1 MNEAAN
7 SLRLLA
13 GNANPELARE
23 ISEHL
28 GIPLIDAQVGHFN
41 NGEIQVMIGESIRG
55 KDIFIIQP
63 TCQPVNEN
71 LMELL
76 IMTDACRRASAKSVT
91 AVVPYYAYAR
101 QDRKTRGREPISA
114 KLVAN
119 LMSAAGLNRVVTV
132 DLHAGQIQGFFDIPV
147 DHLAAA
153 PALAEYFIK
162 MELENVVVVSP
173 DLGGVTRA
181 RSMADLLGT
190 GIAIVEKR
198 RPRPG
203 CAEVMNLIGDV
214 KGKTCIMIDDMVD
227 TAGSLCEG
235 AKALMKL
242 GAREVYACCSH
253 GILTDPATQR
263 IQDSC
268 IKQLVITNTIPL
280 DATKKKCSKI
290 VSISLAPMLA
300 DFIKCIYE
308 NKPVSHLFNKQWGK

>member
-7 SLRLLA
+7 NLRLLA
-13 GNANPELARE
+13 GNANPELAKE

-28 GIPLIDAQVGHFN
+28 GIPLVDAQVGHFN
-41 NGEIQVMIGESIRG
+41 NGEIQVMISESVRG

-76 IMTDACRRASAKSVT
+76 IMTDACKRASAKSVT

-153 PALAEYFIK
+153 PALAEYFQSLN
-162 MELENVVVVSP
+162 LENVVVVSP

-181 RSMADLLGT
+181 RNMADLLGT
-190 GIAIVEKR
+190 SIAIVEKR

-235 AKALMKL
+235 AKD
-242 GAREVYACCSH
+242 VYACCSH

-268 IKQLVITNTIPL
+268 IKQLVITNTIPV
-280 DATKKKCSKI
+280 DPKKKCDKI
-290 VSISLAPMLA
+290 ISISLAPMLA

-308 NKPVSHLFNKQWGK
+308 NQPVSNLFNKNWGK

>member
-1 MNEAAN
+1 MNEAAKN
-7 SLRLLA
+7 LRLLA
-13 GNANPELARE
+13 GNANPELAKE
-23 ISEHL
+23 IADHL
-28 GIPLIDAQVGHFN
+28 GIKLIDAQVGHFN
-41 NGEIQVMIGESIRG
+41 NGEIQVMISESIRG

-63 TCQPVNEN
+63 TSQPVNDN

-76 IMTDACRRASAKSVT
+76 IMTDACKRASARSVT

-153 PALAEYFIK
+153 PALAEYFHNLNLTK
-162 MELENVVVVSP
+162 EEMVVISP

-181 RSMADLLGT
+181 RKMADLLDT
-190 GIAIVEKR
+190 SIAIIEKR
-198 RPRPG
+198 RPQPG

-235 AKALMKL
+235 AKALMKM
-242 GAREVYACCSH
+242 GAKEVYACCSH
-253 GILTDPATQR
+253 GILTDPAVQR
-263 IQDSC
+263 IQDSA

-280 DATKKKCSKI
+280 DPKKKCDKI
-290 VSISLAPMLA
+290 VTISLASMLA
-300 DFIKCIYE
+300 EFISCIYE
-308 NKPVSHLFNKQWGK
+308 NGSVSKLFK

>member
-1 MNEAAN
+1 MNEDAKN
-7 SLRLLA
+7 LRLLA
-13 GNANPELARE
+13 GNANPELAKE
-23 ISEHL
+23 IADHL
-28 GIPLIDAQVGHFN
+28 GIKLIDAQVGHFN
-41 NGEIQVMIGESIRG
+41 NGEIQVMISESIRG

-63 TCQPVNEN
+63 TSQPVNDN

-76 IMTDACRRASAKSVT
+76 IMTDACKRASARSVT

-153 PALAEYFIK
+153 PALAEYFHNLNLTK
-162 MELENVVVVSP
+162 EEMVVISP

-181 RSMADLLGT
+181 RKMADLLDT
-190 GIAIVEKR
+190 SIAIIEKR
-198 RPRPG
+198 RPQPG

-235 AKALMKL
+235 AKALMKM
-242 GAREVYACCSH
+242 GAKEVYACCSH
-253 GILTDPATQR
+253 GILTDPAVQR
-263 IQDSC
+263 IQDSA

-280 DATKKKCSKI
+280 DPKKKCDKI
-290 VSISLAPMLA
+290 VTISLAPMLA
-300 DFIKCIYE
+300 EFISCIYE
-308 NKPVSHLFNKQWGK
+308 NGSVSKLFK

>member
-1 MNEAAN
+1 MNNAATN
-7 SLRLLA
+7 LRLLA
-13 GNANPELARE
+13 GNANPELAHE
-23 ISEHL
+23 ISECL
-28 GIPLIDAQVGHFN
+28 GVPMVDAQVGHFN

-76 IMTDACRRASAKSVT
+76 ILTDACKRASAKSVT

-153 PALAEYFIK
+153 PALADYFK
-162 MELENVVVVSP
+162 GLNLEDLIVVSP

-181 RSMADLLGT
+181 RNMADLLGT
-190 GIAIVEKR
+190 GIAIIEKR

-235 AKALMKL
+235 AKALNKL
-242 GAREVYACCSH
+242 GAKAVYACCSH
-253 GILTDPATQR
+253 GILTDPAVQR

-280 DATKKKCSKI
+280 DPKKKNDKI

-300 DFIKCIYE
+300 AFIQCIYE
-308 NKPVSHLFNKQWGK
+308 EKPVSNLFDKNWAK

>member
-1 MNEAAN
+1 MNEAAKN
-7 SLRLLA
+7 LRLLA
-13 GNANPELARE
+13 GNANPELAKE
-23 ISEHL
+23 IADHL
-28 GIPLIDAQVGHFN
+28 GIKLIDAQVGHFN
-41 NGEIQVMIGESIRG
+41 NGEIQVMISESIRG

-63 TCQPVNEN
+63 TSQPVNDN

-76 IMTDACRRASAKSVT
+76 IMTDACKRASARSVT

-153 PALAEYFIK
+153 PALAEYFHNLNLTK
-162 MELENVVVVSP
+162 EEMVVISP

-181 RSMADLLGT
+181 RKMADLLDT
-190 GIAIVEKR
+190 SIAIIEKR
-198 RPRPG
+198 RPQPG

-235 AKALMKL
+235 AKALMKM
-242 GAREVYACCSH
+242 GAKEVYACCSH
-253 GILTDPATQR
+253 GILTDPAVQR
-263 IQDSC
+263 IQDSA

-280 DATKKKCSKI
+280 DPKKKCDKI
-290 VSISLAPMLA
+290 VTISLATMLA
-300 DFIKCIYE
+300 EFISCIYE
-308 NKPVSHLFNKQWGK
+308 NGSVSKLFK

>member
-7 SLRLLA
+7 NLRLLA

-41 NGEIQVMIGESIRG
+41 NGEIQVMISESVRG

-76 IMTDACRRASAKSVT
+76 IMTDACRRASARSVT

-119 LMSAAGLNRVVTV
+119 LMSAAGMNRVVTV

-153 PALAEYFIK
+153 PALAAYFQK
-162 MELENVVVVSP
+162 MNLENVVVVSP

-181 RSMADLLGT
+181 RKMADLLGT
-190 GIAIVEKR
+190 SIAIVEKR

-203 CAEVMNLIGDV
+203 CAEVMNLIGEV

-242 GAREVYACCSH
+242 GAKEVYACCSH

-280 DATKKKCSKI
+280 DAKKNCSKI

-308 NKPVSHLFNKQWGK
+308 NKPVSHLFNKDWGK